1 MYRVGDRFVNI
12 CHFWQALSLSRRR
25 HYFAGKAVTI
35 KAIFPALE
43 VYFCSSAKASAPTYL
58 VSKELLLKNNLSKI
72 PLLLYSV
79 VVLLFVL
86 LSLPTQAWA
95 DDSKMLQD
103 LDEAIQTSKFHFD
116 SLTPEEIQRSS
127 NQKLL
132 ELYSISSRV
141 VDYCQGIIDDKK
153 EFPNH
158 EIQLKAQQ
166 CQRINY
172 RVAKKLEPELRRRSL
187 KYTPVKI
194 LLR

>member
-1 MYRVGDRFVNI
+1 M
-12 CHFWQALSLSRRR
+12 
-25 HYFAGKAVTI
+25 
-35 KAIFPALE
+35 
-43 VYFCSSAKASAPTYL
+43 
-58 VSKELLLKNNLSKI
+58 KNNLSKI
-72 PLLLYSV
+72 PLLLYAV
-79 VVLLFVL
+79 VALLSVL
-86 LSLPTQAWA
+86 LSFPAQAWA
-95 DDSKMLQD
+95 DDNKMLQD

-116 SLTPEEIQRSS
+116 SLTPKEIQRSS

-153 EFPNH
+153 EFPNQ

-172 RVAKKLEPELRRRSL
+172 RLAKKLEPELRRRSL
-187 KYTPVKI
+187 KYIPVKT

>member
-1 MYRVGDRFVNI
+1 M
-12 CHFWQALSLSRRR
+12 
-25 HYFAGKAVTI
+25 
-35 KAIFPALE
+35 LE
-43 VYFCSSAKASAPTYL
+43 ESI
-58 VSKELLLKNNLSKI
+58 LKNIVKKNFFILSA
-72 PLLLYSV
+72 V
-79 VVLLFVL
+79 VIL
-86 LSLPTQAWA
+86 LSVWFSFSAQVWA